1 VLKRIYAVA
10 RKTWSEAFHNRAVLL
25 IMLLFVFLLPALPF
39 LVKGDGTQKGLVQ
52 LILTYTFLL
61 AHLLISVLT
70 CVLAT
75 STVCG
80 EIERKEVHITD
91 TKPLRRWEFLFGKW
105 LGVLTL
111 DALLLLLI
119 GSVSYGVTL
128 HAARRGGPGDAG
140 QEEAFQE
147 VLVSRRPTP
156 ARAILAEDKIREAAV
171 QELEAMRERGDIDP
185 RVREEAL
192 LASLEAKYE
201 KWARN
206 IPPGARARWM
216 ASGLRP
222 ARDESESIHVRYTYQ
237 SSEGEPFGEQDTIH
251 GLWRIGSPET
261 ALYQMRVDATPGT
274 PHEFEVPAK
283 AIGEDGTLELQ
294 FVHESPILAIF
305 QEENVQVLQ
314 GRGPFYLNE
323 AKALLLLLFQAAFL
337 AAFAVAVSTY
347 LTFPVAAL
355 SMFVVLVA
363 CLAGEGVADLIE
375 TSALVQPLPL
385 PGRSRYV
392 VDRGLRV
399 FLNAVLTVLPKF
411 GSYTPIDLL
420 ITGREI
426 PLSLVAQAAAF
437 LVIVRGG
444 AVAAVGCL
452 IYRFREL
459 ARVIA

>member
-1 VLKRIYAVA
+1 MLVFVL
-10 RKTWSEAFHNRAVLL
+10 
-25 IMLLFVFLLPALPF
+25 LLPALPL

-61 AHLLISVLT
+61 AHLLILLLT

-105 LGVLTL
+105 LGVMIL
-111 DALLLLLI
+111 DAFLLLLI

-128 HAARRGGPGDAG
+128 YAARRGDPAKLG
-140 QEEAFQE
+140 QQEAFKE
-147 VLVSRRPTP
+147 VLVSRRATP
-156 ARAILAEDKIREAAV
+156 AEAVLAKDKIHEAAV
-171 QELEAMRERGDIDP
+171 QELDAMRQRGEIAP
-185 RVREEAL
+185 KLEEETL

-206 IPPGARARWM
+206 IPPGAM
-216 ASGLRP
+216 AKWVAKGLRP
-222 ARDESESIHVRYTYQ
+222 ARDETDSIYVRYLYQ

-261 ALYQMRVDATPGT
+261 ALYQMPVDATPGT
-274 PHEFEVPAK
+274 AHEFEVPAQ
-283 AIGEDGTLELQ
+283 AISEDGTLELQ
-294 FVHESPILAIF
+294 FIHESPILAIF
-305 QEENVQVLQ
+305 QEKDVQILQ

-323 AKALLLLLFQAAFL
+323 AKALLLLLCQAAFL

-355 SMFVVLVA
+355 VMFVVLVA

-375 TSALVQPLPL
+375 TSALVQPFPF

-392 VDRGLRV
+392 VDRGLRI
-399 FLNAVLTVLPKF
+399 FLRMIVTLLPKF
-411 GSYTPIDLL
+411 GSYTPVDLL

-426 PLSLVAQAAAF
+426 PSALLVQGVAF
-437 LVIVRGG
+437 IACLRGG
-444 AVAAVGCL
+444 AVAVVGCL